1 MKPSPY
7 ITPPKTVRHRPHP
20 ARQRSHDLAFC
31 PIISEA
37 SLVIRPSASS
47 APARCNVRQ
56 LRYVYLVVMDAFYTF
71 LADDG
76 WAIASHIALSTLM
89 ALFPFLIVLTSLAG
103 FFGSKELADQA
114 AGLMLVVW
122 PKQVADSLS
131 GEIHDV
137 LTTTRGDV
145 LTIGA
150 VLAVYFASNG
160 VEALRVALNRAYS
173 VIEPRRW
180 YWLRLESIG
189 YTLIAAITALAMAFL
204 IVLGPLFIEA
214 ARRHIPL
221 IVESNEQLLSLSR
234 YGVTI
239 TALIVALFI
248 LHAWLPAGRRGFLQI
263 LPGIV
268 FTLVASLVSG
278 VVFGQ
283 YLARFANNYV
293 TMYAG
298 LASVII
304 ALVFLYFIAAILVY
318 GGELN
323 AAIIKSRLPHGVS
336 LQAPQSLEPFD
347 SQALAERPQR
357 RRRPRPPPY

>member
-1 MKPSPY
+1 LK
-7 ITPPKTVRHRPHP
+7 
-20 ARQRSHDLAFC
+20 
-31 PIISEA
+31 
-37 SLVIRPSASS
+37 
-47 APARCNVRQ
+47 Q
-56 LRYVYLVVMDAFYTF
+56 LRTVFHVGLDAFYTF

-89 ALFPFLIVLTSLAG
+89 AMFPFLIVLTSLAG

-114 AGLMLVVW
+114 VSLMLQTW
-122 PKQVADSLS
+122 PQQVADTLS
-131 GEIHDV
+131 SQIHDV
-137 LTTTRGDV
+137 LTTTRGDA

-173 VIEPRRW
+173 VVELRRW

-189 YTLIAAITALAMAFL
+189 YTLVAAFTALAMSFL
-204 IVLGPLFIEA
+204 IVLGPLMLES
-214 ARRHIPL
+214 ARRYIPL
-221 IVESNEQLLSLSR
+221 IVETNEHFLNVSR
-234 YGVTI
+234 YGI
-239 TALIVALFI
+239 AISALTVALFI

-268 FTLVASLVSG
+268 FTFVASLVSG
-278 VVFGQ
+278 MVFGQ

-304 ALVFLYFIAAILVY
+304 ALVFLYFIAAIFVF

-323 AAIIKSRLPHGVS
+323 AAIIKSRLPRGVS
-336 LQAPQSLEPFD
+336 LQAAQSLEPLD
-347 SQALAERPQR
+347 SRA
-357 RRRPRPPPY
+357 

>member
-1 MKPSPY
+1 MK
-7 ITPPKTVRHRPHP
+7 
-20 ARQRSHDLAFC
+20 
-31 PIISEA
+31 
-37 SLVIRPSASS
+37 
-47 APARCNVRQ
+47 Q
-56 LRYVYLVVMDAFYTF
+56 LRYVFHIGLGAFYEF

-76 WAIASHIALSTLM
+76 WAISSHIALSSLM

-114 AGLMLVVW
+114 AGLMLEVW
-122 PKQVADSLS
+122 PRQVADTLS

-137 LTTTRGDV
+137 LTTTRGDA

-160 VEALRVALNRAYS
+160 VESLRVALNRAYS
-173 VIEPRRW
+173 VVEPRRW

-189 YTLIAAITALAMAFL
+189 YTLIAAFTALAMAFL
-204 IVLGPLFIEA
+204 IVLGPLILQA
-214 ARRHIPL
+214 ARRYIPL
-221 IVESNEQLLSLSR
+221 LVQSNENFLNIAR
-234 YGVTI
+234 YGITI
-239 TALIVALFI
+239 TALVAALFI
-248 LHAWLPAGRRGFLQI
+248 LHAWLPAGRRSFPQI
-263 LPGIV
+263 LPGIL

-278 VVFGQ
+278 IVFGQ

-304 ALVFLYFIAAILVY
+304 ALVFLYFIAAIFVY

-323 AAIIKSRLPHGVS
+323 AAIIKSQLPHGVS
-336 LQAPQSLEPFD
+336 LQAAQSLAPSD
-347 SQALAERPQR
+347 
-357 RRRPRPPPY
+357 

>member
-1 MKPSPY
+1 
-7 ITPPKTVRHRPHP
+7 
-20 ARQRSHDLAFC
+20 
-31 PIISEA
+31 
-37 SLVIRPSASS
+37 
-47 APARCNVRQ
+47 VRQ
-56 LRYVYLVVMDAFYTF
+56 LRYVAHVAMDAFYTF

-114 AGLMLVVW
+114 AGLMLEVW
-122 PKQVADSLS
+122 PKQVADALS

-137 LTTTRGDV
+137 LTTTRGDA

-160 VEALRVALNRAYS
+160 VESLRVALNRAYS
-173 VIEPRRW
+173 MIEPRRW

-189 YTLIAAITALAMAFL
+189 YTLIAAFTSLAMAFL
-204 IVLGPLFIEA
+204 IVLGPLILAA

-221 IVESNEQLLSLSR
+221 IVESNENLLNLSR
-234 YGVTI
+234 YGITI
-239 TALIVALFI
+239 AAMIVALFI
-248 LHAWLPAGRRGFLQI
+248 LHAWLPAGRRSFLQI
-263 LPGIV
+263 LPGII
-268 FTLVASLVSG
+268 FTFVASLVSG
-278 VVFGQ
+278 IVFGQ

-304 ALVFLYFIAAILVY
+304 ALVFLYFIAAIFVY

-323 AAIIKSRLPHGVS
+323 AAIIKSQLPHGVS
-336 LQAPQSLEPFD
+336 LQAAQSLKPVD
-347 SQALAERPQR
+347 SQA
-357 RRRPRPPPY
+357 

>member
-1 MKPSPY
+1 
-7 ITPPKTVRHRPHP
+7 
-20 ARQRSHDLAFC
+20 
-31 PIISEA
+31 
-37 SLVIRPSASS
+37 
-47 APARCNVRQ
+47 VRQ
-56 LRYVYLVVMDAFYTF
+56 LRYVFHVCLDAFYTF

-89 ALFPFLIVLTSLAG
+89 AMFPFLIVLTSLAG

-114 AGLMLVVW
+114 ATLLLQTW
-122 PKQVADSLS
+122 PTQVADALS
-131 GEIHDV
+131 GEVHDV
-137 LTTTRGDV
+137 LTTTRSGV

-160 VEALRVALNRAYS
+160 VEALRVALNRAYA
-173 VIEPRRW
+173 VVEPRRW

-189 YTLIAAITALAMAFL
+189 YTLVAAFTALAMAFL
-204 IVLGPLFIEA
+204 IVLGPLIIEA
-214 ARRHIPL
+214 VRRHIPL
-221 IVESNEQLLSLSR
+221 VIESNEQFLNVAR
-234 YGVTI
+234 YGITT
-239 TALIVALFI
+239 TALVVALFI
-248 LHAWLPAGRRGFLQI
+248 LHAWLPAGRRSFLQI

-268 FTLVASLVSG
+268 FTFLASLLSG
-278 VVFGQ
+278 IVFGQ

-304 ALVFLYFIAAILVY
+304 ALVFLYFIAAIFVF

-336 LQAPQSLEPFD
+336 LQAAQSLRPAET
-347 SQALAERPQR
+347 QA
-357 RRRPRPPPY
+357 

>member
-1 MKPSPY
+1 M
-7 ITPPKTVRHRPHP
+7 
-20 ARQRSHDLAFC
+20 
-31 PIISEA
+31 
-37 SLVIRPSASS
+37 
-47 APARCNVRQ
+47 RQ
-56 LRYVYLVVMDAFYTF
+56 LRYVYLIVMDAFYTF

-89 ALFPFLIVLTSLAG
+89 ALFPFLIVLTPLSG

-114 AGLMLVVW
+114 AELLLQVW
-122 PKQVADSLS
+122 PKQVANSLS

-137 LTTTRGDV
+137 LTTTRGDI

-150 VLAVYFASNG
+150 LLAVYFASNG

-173 VIEPRRW
+173 VLEVRRW

-189 YTLIAAITALAMAFL
+189 YTLVAAFTSLAMAFL
-204 IVLGPLFIEA
+204 IVLGPLIIEA
-214 ARRHIPL
+214 VRRHIPL
-221 IVESNEQLLSLSR
+221 VVENNEQFLNVSR
-234 YGVTI
+234 YGI
-239 TALIVALFI
+239 TVAALIVALLI

-263 LPGIV
+263 LPGII
-268 FTLVASLVSG
+268 FTMVASLISG
-278 VVFGQ
+278 IVFGQ

-304 ALVFLYFIAAILVY
+304 ALVFLYFIAAIFVY

-323 AAIIKSRLPHGVS
+323 AAIIKSRLPRGVT
-336 LQAPQSLEPFD
+336 LQAAQSLKPVET
-347 SQALAERPQR
+347 QA
-357 RRRPRPPPY
+357 

>member
-1 MKPSPY
+1 
-7 ITPPKTVRHRPHP
+7 VR
-20 ARQRSHDLAFC
+20 A
-31 PIISEA
+31 
-37 SLVIRPSASS
+37 V
-47 APARCNVRQ
+47 
-56 LRYVYLVVMDAFYTF
+56 RYVYHVVEDAFYTF

-114 AGLMLVVW
+114 AGLLLQTW
-122 PKQVADSLS
+122 PKQVADTLS
-131 GEIHDV
+131 SEVHDV
-137 LTTTRGDV
+137 LTTTRSDI

-150 VLAVYFASNG
+150 ALALYFASNG
-160 VEALRVALNRAYS
+160 VEALRVALNRAYA
-173 VIEPRRW
+173 VAEPRRW

-189 YTLIAAITALAMAFL
+189 YTLVAAFTSLAMAFL
-204 IVLGPLFIEA
+204 IVLGPLMLET
-214 ARRHIPL
+214 ARRHIPFF
-221 IVESNEQLLSLSR
+221 IENNERFLFYAR

-239 TALIVALFI
+239 SALVVALFI
-248 LHAWLPAGRRGFLQI
+248 LHMWLPAGRRRFLQI
-263 LPGIV
+263 LPGII
-268 FTLVASLVSG
+268 FTMVASLISG

-283 YLARFANNYV
+283 YLTRFATNYV

-304 ALVFLYFIAAILVY
+304 ALVFLYAIAAIFVY

-336 LQAPQSLEPFD
+336 LQAAQLRARAET
-347 SQALAERPQR
+347 QA
-357 RRRPRPPPY
+357 

>member
-1 MKPSPY
+1 M
-7 ITPPKTVRHRPHP
+7 
-20 ARQRSHDLAFC
+20 RQ
-31 PIISEA
+31 I
-37 SLVIRPSASS
+37 
-47 APARCNVRQ
+47 
-56 LRYVYLVVMDAFYTF
+56 RYVFHVAMDAFYTF

-103 FFGSKELADQA
+103 FFGSKDLADQA
-114 AGLMLVVW
+114 ASLMLQVW
-122 PKQVADSLS
+122 PLQVADALS

-137 LTTTRGDV
+137 LTTTRRDA
-145 LTIGA
+145 LTIGV

-160 VEALRVALNRAYS
+160 VESLRVALNRAYS

-189 YTLIAAITALAMAFL
+189 YTLIAAFTALAMALF
-204 IVLGPLFIEA
+204 IVLGPLMLEA

-221 IVESNEQLLSLSR
+221 IVETNEHFVNVTR

-239 TALIVALFI
+239 AALVIALFI
-248 LHAWLPAGRRGFLQI
+248 LHAWLPAGRRSFLQI
-263 LPGIV
+263 LPGII
-268 FTLVASLVSG
+268 FTVVGSLVSG
-278 VVFGQ
+278 IVFGQ

-304 ALVFLYFIAAILVY
+304 ALVFLYFIAAVFVY

-323 AAIIKSRLPHGVS
+323 AAIIKSRLPRGVS
-336 LQAPQSLEPFD
+336 LQAAQSLAPAD
-347 SQALAERPQR
+347 SQA
-357 RRRPRPPPY
+357 

>member
-1 MKPSPY
+1 
-7 ITPPKTVRHRPHP
+7 
-20 ARQRSHDLAFC
+20 
-31 PIISEA
+31 
-37 SLVIRPSASS
+37 
-47 APARCNVRQ
+47 VRQ

-89 ALFPFLIVLTSLAG
+89 ALFPFLIVLASLAG

-114 AGLMLVVW
+114 VGLLLQVW

-137 LTTTRGDV
+137 LTTSRGDI

-189 YTLIAAITALAMAFL
+189 YTLIAAVTALAMAFL

-221 IVESNEQLLSLSR
+221 IVESNEQLLNTVR
-234 YGVTI
+234 YGITI
-239 TALIVALFI
+239 MALIVALLI

-263 LPGIV
+263 LPGII

-278 VVFGQ
+278 IVFGQ

-304 ALVFLYFIAAILVY
+304 ALVFLYFIAAIFVY

-336 LQAPQSLEPFD
+336 LQAAQSLKPAD
-347 SQALAERPQR
+347 SQA
-357 RRRPRPPPY
+357 

>member
-1 MKPSPY
+1 VK
-7 ITPPKTVRHRPHP
+7 
-20 ARQRSHDLAFC
+20 
-31 PIISEA
+31 
-37 SLVIRPSASS
+37 
-47 APARCNVRQ
+47 Q
-56 LRYVYLVVMDAFYTF
+56 LRYVYHVAMDAFYTF

-103 FFGSKELADQA
+103 FAGSKELADQA
-114 AGLMLVVW
+114 AELLLQVW
-122 PKQVADSLS
+122 PKQVADALS

-137 LTTTRGDV
+137 LTTTRSDV

-173 VIEPRRW
+173 VIEVRSW

-189 YTLIAAITALAMAFL
+189 YTLVAAFTALAMAFL
-204 IVLGPLFIEA
+204 IVLGPLLLES
-214 ARRHIPL
+214 ARRHIPFF
-221 IVESNEQLLSLSR
+221 VETNESVLNVAR
-234 YGVTI
+234 YGI
-239 TALIVALFI
+239 TVAALIVALII
-248 LHAWLPAGRRGFLQI
+248 LHTWLPAGRRSFLQI
-263 LPGIV
+263 LPGII
-268 FTLVASLVSG
+268 FTMVASMLSG

-304 ALVFLYFIAAILVY
+304 ALVFLYFIAAIFVY

-323 AAIIKSRLPHGVS
+323 AAIIKSRLPSGVS
-336 LQAPQSLEPFD
+336 LQAAQSLAHAET
-347 SQALAERPQR
+347 QA
-357 RRRPRPPPY
+357 

>member
-1 MKPSPY
+1 
-7 ITPPKTVRHRPHP
+7 
-20 ARQRSHDLAFC
+20 
-31 PIISEA
+31 
-37 SLVIRPSASS
+37 
-47 APARCNVRQ
+47 VRQ
-56 LRYVYLVVMDAFYTF
+56 LRYVFQIGMDAFYTF

-114 AGLMLVVW
+114 AGLLLQVW
-122 PKQVADSLS
+122 PKQVADSLA
-131 GEIHDV
+131 GQIHDV
-137 LTTTRGDV
+137 MTTSRGDI

-160 VEALRVALNRAYS
+160 VEALRVALNRAYAM
-173 VIEPRRW
+173 IEPRRW

-189 YTLIAAITALAMAFL
+189 YTLIAAFTSLAMAFL
-204 IVLGPLFIEA
+204 IVLGPLIIEA
-214 ARRHIPL
+214 VRRHIPL
-221 IVESNEQLLSLSR
+221 VVETNEQFLNLSR
-234 YGVTI
+234 YGITI
-239 TALIVALFI
+239 AAMVAALFI
-248 LHAWLPAGRRGFLQI
+248 LHAWLPAGRRSFGQI
-263 LPGIV
+263 LPGII

-278 VVFGQ
+278 IVFGQ

-304 ALVFLYFIAAILVY
+304 ALVFLYFIAAIFVF

-323 AAIIKSRLPHGVS
+323 AAIIKSQLPRGVS
-336 LQAPQSLEPFD
+336 LQAAQSLKPLD
-347 SQALAERPQR
+347 SQA
-357 RRRPRPPPY
+357 